1 MLDFLCIQ
9 RPTDGIHR
17 NKEINMSTTALE
29 EYEAKQE
36 ELKKLLKQI
45 EAGLLKHDRKASSQ
59 GGHDWGHVGDLNHMI
74 STLSDIRDRLHQTGE
89 YAKAG

>member
-9 RPTDGIHR
+9 RPTDGIH
-17 NKEINMSTTALE
+17 KEINMSTTALE

-45 EAGLLKHDRKASSQ
+45 EAGLLKHDRNASSQ
-59 GGHDWGHVGDLNHMI
+59 GGHHWGHVGDLNAMI
-74 STLSDIRDRLHQTGE
+74 STLRDIKDQLHQTGE